1 MHGIGEKMPLE
12 AARVL
17 IVGPGA
23 GLFERLT
30 TTASGAAKVTP
41 SYLLEHRAT
50 EVEFV
55 GDLVL
60 QVEDENGAVR
70 QLGARR
76 VTVTRRGDREKKDE
90 LVGAWQSQG
99 PFDLC
104 ICELDFDAL
113 TPLGDL
119 LASLGLYIGCNGRIV
134 V

>member
-1 MHGIGEKMPLE
+1 M
-12 AARVL
+12 
-17 IVGPGA
+17 
-23 GLFERLT
+23 T
-30 TTASGAAKVTP
+30 TVSGFAKVT
-41 SYLLEHRAT
+41 SHQLLEPRAN
-50 EVEFV
+50 EGDFV

-104 ICELDFDAL
+104 ICELDFDEL
-113 TPLGDL
+113 THLGDL
-119 LASLGLYIGCNGRIV
+119 LASIGLHMRENGRILV
-134 V
+134 LHVDATL